1 MSALTMSFCEFVDV
15 PELIAMVRT
24 VAGML
29 HRGGGPSRE
38 RRSSG
43 RSGPLIMPHKANA
56 GRRHHIPRPKRRVI
70 NWAAYDVALRRRGSL
85 TGLCGRPEHG
95 NGFRR
100 GSMRQSA

>member
-1 MSALTMSFCEFVDV
+1 MSFCEFVDV